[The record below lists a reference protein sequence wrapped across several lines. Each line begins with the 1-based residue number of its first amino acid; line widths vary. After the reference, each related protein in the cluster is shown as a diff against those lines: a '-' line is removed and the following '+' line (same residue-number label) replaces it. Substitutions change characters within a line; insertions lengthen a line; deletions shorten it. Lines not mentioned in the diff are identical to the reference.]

1 MSKILITGGF
11 GFVGSNLALKGLQL
25 GHEVVIMD
33 NLCRSGSELNFNI
46 LKNSGEFKYYI
57 KDTRIMN
64 DVEHVIKEVKPDFIF
79 HLAGQVAMTTS
90 ITDPLNDFQTN
101 VLGTLN
107 ILEAIREYSPY
118 STIIYSSSNKVYGD
132 LEYLTY
138 QEGQTRYSCLEY
150 PNGFSEDLKLDFQ
163 SPYGCSK
170 GAADQ
175 YLLDYHRMFDVQSI
189 VFRHSTMYGGMQNA
203 NEDQGWIG
211 WFVDQ
216 AKKTKMNPN
225 HTFTISGNGKQVR
238 DVLYVD
244 DVINLYFQIVSFKEM
259 QKLSGNAFNIG
270 GGYDQ
275 SISLLELFKL
285 LEIRLGIQ
293 LNFVKKDWRKNDQ
306 KIFVSDN
313 VKIGEFLGWKP
324 QVKSN
329 EGIEKLIRVD

>member
-1 MSKILITGGF
+1 MSRILITGGF
-11 GFVGSNLALKGLQL
+11 GFVGSNIALKGLQL
-25 GHEVVIMD
+25 GHEIVIMD
-33 NLCRSGSELNFNI
+33 NLCRAGSELNFNI

-57 KDTRIMN
+57 KDTRLMN
-64 DVEHVIKEVKPDFIF
+64 DVKYVIKEVKPDFIF

-90 ITDPLNDFQTN
+90 IIDPLNDFQTN

-138 QEGQTRYSCLEY
+138 KESQTRYSCVEH
-150 PNGFSEDLKLDFQ
+150 PNGFSEELKLDFQ

-216 AKKTKMNPN
+216 AKKTKITSS
-225 HTFTISGNGKQVR
+225 HSFTISGDGKQVR

-244 DVINLYFQIVSFKEM
+244 DVIDLYFSIISFSDKEN
-259 QKLSGNAFNIG
+259 LSGNAFNIG
-270 GGYDQ
+270 GGFDQ
-275 SISLLELFKL
+275 SISLLELFNF
-285 LEIRLGIQ
+285 LENELDVK
-293 LNFVKKDWRKNDQ
+293 LNFRKKDWRKNDQ

-313 VKIGEFLGWKP
+313 VKIERLLNWKP
-324 QVKSN
+324 TNTFEQ
-329 EGIEKLIRVD
+329 GIRSIL

>member
-11 GFVGSNLALKGLQL
+11 GFVGSNIALKGLQL
-25 GHEVVIMD
+25 GHEIIIMD
-33 NLCRSGSELNFNI
+33 NLSRSGSELNFNT
-46 LKNSGEFKYYI
+46 LKKSGEFKYFI

-64 DVEHVIKEVKPDFIF
+64 DVEYVIKEVKPDFIF

-90 ITDPLNDFQTN
+90 IIDPLNDFQTN

-107 ILEAIREYSPY
+107 ILESIRKYSPY

-132 LEYLTY
+132 LEYLSY
-138 QEGQTRYSCLEY
+138 QENKTRYSCLEH

-216 AKKTKMNPN
+216 AKKTKTNPN
-225 HTFTISGNGKQVR
+225 HRFTISGDGKQVR

-244 DVINLYFQIVSFKEM
+244 DVINLYFMTSTSSEI

-270 GGYDQ
+270 GGFDQ
-275 SISLLELFKL
+275 SISLLELFDF
-285 LEIRLGIQ
+285 LEKELQIN
-293 LNFVKKDWRKNDQ
+293 LNFVQKDWRKNDQ

-313 VKIGEFLGWKP
+313 IKIEKFLKWKP
-324 QVKSN
+324 INTFEQ
-329 EGIEKLIRVD
+329 GIRNIL

>member
-1 MSKILITGGF
+1 MSRILITGGF
-11 GFVGSNLALKGLQL
+11 GFVGSNIALKGLQL
-25 GHEVVIMD
+25 GHEIVIMD

-57 KDTRIMN
+57 KDTRVMN
-64 DVEHVIKEVKPDFIF
+64 DVKYVIKEVKPDFIF

-90 ITDPLNDFQTN
+90 IIDPLNDFQTN

-138 QEGQTRYSCLEY
+138 KESQTRYSCVEH
-150 PNGFSEDLKLDFQ
+150 PTGFSEELKLDFQ

-170 GAADQ
+170 GAADL

-216 AKKTKMNPN
+216 AKKTKIKSS
-225 HTFTISGNGKQVR
+225 HSFTISGDGKQVR

-244 DVINLYFQIVSFKEM
+244 DVINLYFRIITFSDKEN
-259 QKLSGNAFNIG
+259 LSGNAFNIG
-270 GGYDQ
+270 GGFDQ
-275 SISLLELFKL
+275 SISLLELFNF
-285 LEIRLGIQ
+285 LEKELDVK

-313 VKIGEFLGWKP
+313 VKIERFLNWKP
-324 QVKSN
+324 KNTFEQ
-329 EGIEKLIRVD
+329 GIRNIL

>member
-11 GFVGSNLALKGLQL
+11 GFVGSNIALKGLQL

-64 DVEHVIKEVKPDFIF
+64 DVKYVIKEVKPDFIF

-216 AKKTKMNPN
+216 AKKTKINSN
-225 HTFTISGNGKQVR
+225 HSFTISGDGKQVR

-244 DVINLYFQIVSFKEM
+244 DVINLYFSVTSFSEKE
-259 QKLSGNAFNIG
+259 QLSGNAFNIG
-270 GGYDQ
+270 GGFDQ
-275 SISLLELFKL
+275 SISLLELFNF
-285 LEIRLGIQ
+285 LEKELDLK
-293 LNFVKKDWRKNDQ
+293 LNFTKKDWRKNDQ

-313 VKIGEFLGWKP
+313 IKIQKLLNWKP
-324 QVKSN
+324 LNTFEQ
-329 EGIEKLIRVD
+329 GIRSIL